1 MKYLNFL
8 HSDKH
13 LTLIGEFEES
23 QIPSAISQYVH
34 SVNPRFT
41 IYYVRVW
48 KDQNGVEWRDVGS
61 HSEFFLVSDKK
72 LDRRKKYGI

>member
-1 MKYLNFL
+1 MKYLYFL
-8 HSDKH
+8 HSNKH
-13 LTLIGEFEES
+13 LTLVGEFNES
-23 QIPSAISQYVH
+23 QIPNAVSQYVH
-34 SVNPRFT
+34 SVNPCFK

-48 KDQNGVEWRDVGS
+48 KDQNGIEWRDVGS